1 MSPHFKQALLAS
13 AVALATQASA
23 QITFYETENFGGRAF
38 TTTQQTTNFRRVGFN
53 DSASSV
59 FVTGGRWEVCDD
71 VRFAGRCVVL
81 RPGRYP
87 SLQAMGLN
95 DRVSS
100 VRAVASNAEVSERRY
115 APPSAIPQVTFYEQE
130 NFQGRAFNTENEVR
144 DFSRFGFNDRA
155 SSVVVLGERW
165 EVCSDVRFGG
175 QCMVLRPGRYPSLA
189 AMGMNDKLSSVR
201 AMDPVERIDNRRMAP
216 EPVPVYD
223 SRRRGQER
231 LFEAHVSSAR
241 AVVGPAEQR
250 CWMEREDVPK
260 AQDNINVGG
269 AVAGALLGGILGHQV
284 GGGTGK
290 DIATV
295 GGAVAG
301 AALGS
306 RVGRDANGQAATQR
320 DVKRCADQPA
330 STNPAFWDV
339 SYSFRGQQH
348 RVQMSSE
355 PGESITVNE
364 NGEPRNE

>member
-1 MSPHFKQALLAS
+1 MNSYFKLALLAS
-13 AVALATQASA
+13 AAAIASQASA
-23 QITFYETENFGGRAF
+23 QITFYEGENFAGRAF
-38 TTTQQTTNFRRVGFN
+38 TTSQQAANFNRVGFN

-100 VRAVASNAEVSERRY
+100 VRAVAGNAQVNERRY
-115 APPSAIPQVTFYEQE
+115 APPSVTPQVTFYENE
-130 NFQGRAFNTENEVR
+130 NFQGRAFNTGAEVR
-144 DFSRFGFNDRA
+144 DFNQFGFNDRA

-165 EVCSDVRFGG
+165 EVCSDSRFNG

-201 AMDPVERIDNRRMAP
+201 PTDPSERIDNRRLAP
-216 EPVPVYD
+216 EAVPVYD

-231 LFEAHVSSAR
+231 LFDARVSSAR

-260 AQDNINVGG
+260 TRGDINVGG

-301 AALGS
+301 AALGAN
-306 RVGRDANGQAATQR
+306 VGRDANGQEATQR

-330 STNPAFWDV
+330 STKPAFWDV
-339 SYSFRGQQH
+339 SYTFRGQQH

-364 NGEPRNE
+364 NGEPRSE